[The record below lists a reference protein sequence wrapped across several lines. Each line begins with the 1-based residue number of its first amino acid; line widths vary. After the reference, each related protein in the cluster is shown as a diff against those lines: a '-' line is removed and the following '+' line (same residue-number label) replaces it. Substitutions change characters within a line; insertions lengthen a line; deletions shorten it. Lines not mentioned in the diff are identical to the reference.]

1 MCYIVIIFILS
12 VIPIYRKYY
21 INYFRGANWLGIG
34 TNIEGSW
41 KYAGNGI
48 QMGDITED
56 TRKLLFDSSD
66 YVDMSLF
73 GSWNSSIELSDD
85 YNVTG
90 LISDIL
96 FHVLFSFIKLII

>member
-1 MCYIVIIFILS
+1 
-12 VIPIYRKYY
+12 
-21 INYFRGANWLGIG
+21 
-34 TNIEGSW
+34 
-41 KYAGNGI
+41 
-48 QMGDITED
+48 MGDITED

-96 FHVLFSFIKLII
+96 FLVLFSFKLII